1 MRIAEGIPLPQ
12 CLFDTRELDNQGR
25 GKKGASLLYATIR
38 RFEGVTDPREVAR
51 RVNEG
56 LVPLISQIPGFLAYS
71 WVDAGGGVLLSINLF
86 ENQAGAEEA
95 NRQAPDW
102 VRQHIA
108 TLLPNPPRITAGE
121 VVAHLAR

>member
-1 MRIAEGIPLPQ
+1 M
-12 CLFDTRELDNQGR
+12 
-25 GKKGASLLYATIR
+25 YATVR

-56 LVPLISQIPGFLAYS
+56 LVPVISQIPGFLAYS
-71 WVDAGGGVLLSINLF
+71 WVDAGGGVMVSINLF

-108 TLLPNPPRITAGE
+108 TFLPNAPQITAGE
-121 VVAHLAR
+121 VVAHQAR

>member
-1 MRIAEGIPLPQ
+1 M
-12 CLFDTRELDNQGR
+12 
-25 GKKGASLLYATIR
+25 YATVR
-38 RFEGVTDPREVAR
+38 RFESVTDPREVAR

-86 ENQAGAEEA
+86 ATKAGAEEA
-95 NRQAPDW
+95 NRLAPDW

-121 VVAHLAR
+121 VVAHLAS